1 MVDTKGIVSDKLD
14 IKQNLEGKRDR
25 VEKVQLDKS
34 DRLASIGEM
43 KTAEDL
49 VEFMAQYSEESSKIN
64 DKDNSEI
71 MKLMAAQLETVTVE
85 TNEEAFDLMQHWIN
99 MLGQLERISS
109 ASMYHT
115 RLDVPKQVLDHL
127 SQD

>member
-85 TNEEAFDLMQHWIN
+85 TNEEAFDLMQHLIN

-115 RLDVPKQVLDHL
+115 RLDVQKQVLDHL